1 MVICFAEPAMRNLEE
16 LQPYIEREAPAVGAR
31 HAAEMPELV
40 QPLVEHPDMG
50 RIVPERVHSFL
61 RELIH
66 PPLRIVYHSDPRR
79 VRLVRI
85 WRSQRSIR
93 VPTGEGS

>member
-50 RIVPERVHSFL
+50 GLCPNACTLFCGNL
-61 RELIH
+61 
-66 PPLRIVYHSDPRR
+66 
-79 VRLVRI
+79 
-85 WRSQRSIR
+85 SIR
-93 VPTGEGS
+93 HCASCTIPILGV